1 MPIYE
6 YRCEKCGVVSDVKHA
21 YKEQVELTCP
31 NCGSHDLK
39 RVFSAAG
46 IVFKGSGFYV
56 NDSRK
61 SGGGGGSTT
70 SPSGSTKKAES
81 GGTAGESTPA
91 APVAAP
97 APSGG
102 SGDAAA

>member
-6 YRCEKCGVVSDVKHA
+6 YRCENCGAVSDVKHA

-31 NCGSHDLK
+31 ACGSHDLK

-56 NDSRK
+56 NDSRPQAK
-61 SGGGGGSTT
+61 SSSST
-70 SPSGSTKKAES
+70 SPKPEKA
-81 GGTAGESTPA
+81 AGDKADA
-91 APVAAP
+91 AAAKPDAP
-97 APSGG
+97 APAAAPKSGG

>member
-46 IVFKGSGFYV
+46 IVFKGSGFYI

-61 SGGGGGSTT
+61 SSGGGSAST
-70 SPSGSTKKAES
+70 SGSTKKSEPN
-81 GGTAGESTPA
+81 GTTSEPAPA
-91 APVAAP
+91 AVP
-97 APSGG
+97 ATPPSGG